1 MILFQMIHA
10 RGKPRVYTPVE
21 VAWGVSCV
29 SALEYAHLQAPCRT
43 TYTTS
48 TPDRHTEPDTDLGTN
63 LGTNLGTHLGTDKG
77 GVGEASVA
85 TVVTVTIGPAIV
97 DMIDITRHLLDR
109 ATGIDQHHPERQ
121 KRRIT
126 II

>member
-10 RGKPRVYTPVE
+10 RGKTRVYTHVE

-48 TPDRHTEPDTDLGTN
+48 TPDRHTDRHTEPDTDLGTS
-63 LGTNLGTHLGTDKG
+63 LGTNLGTDV
-77 GVGEASVA
+77 GVGEVTVA
-85 TVVTVTIGPAIV
+85 TVVTVTIGSAII
-97 DMIDITRHLLDR
+97 DMIDITRYLLAHD
-109 ATGIDQHHPERQ
+109 TGIDQHHLERQ

-126 II
+126 IT